1 MKGMHEKA
9 IADFRGLLDSPGNG
23 PLKEGSVESNPEVA
37 GSLGFAYAMA
47 GRRQE
52 AEAILARLQKLSQQR
67 YVSPR
72 YNAIIHTALNNR
84 EQAIASLNKAFESR
98 HPGLVLIRIDPL
110 FDRLRSEEGFK
121 QLVKRFEPIP

>member
-1 MKGMHEKA
+1 
-9 IADFRGLLDSPGNG
+9 
-23 PLKEGSVESNPEVA
+23 
-37 GSLGFAYAMA
+37 MA

-52 AEAILARLQKLSQQR
+52 AEAILGRLEKLSQQR

-72 YNAIIHTALNNR
+72 YIAIINTALNNKDD
-84 EQAIASLNKAFESR
+84 AIEALNKAFESR
-98 HPGLVLIRIDPL
+98 HPGLVLVRIDPL